1 MKKPTEPTPES
12 REEMPEIDDQRFRR
26 RPGRGHH
33 SEHNVGDIVSCDTD
47 LTDHDSCISYEE
59 VKTRLAA
66 RMVGT
71 MAIRG
76 DTHAAIRAE
85 YPHVLD
91 EDIELARRLVASS
104 DPLLT
109 AVDADRFR
117 HRDADKPIVI
127 SDFDRWVN
135 DNNIPETFEYSK
147 GWWDYV
153 ELVRLFASRLD
164 TEDISVVGHYFVD
177 TPPPCERLPMPAVA
191 ISTSGLT
198 VALRYDFGSW
208 SLKHDEVSEWVVS
221 VERRS
226 PYRGPLFGL
235 FDENLD
241 LRTLNVDGLAPK
253 YLFGSYRQDPARF
266 SCLLRDEWDVATLLR
281 IVAHEL

>member
-1 MKKPTEPTPES
+1 MDDDGS
-12 REEMPEIDDQRFRR
+12 ISFEE
-26 RPGRGHH
+26 
-33 SEHNVGDIVSCDTD
+33 
-47 LTDHDSCISYEE
+47 L
-59 VKTRLAA
+59 KTRLAV

-76 DTHAAIRAE
+76 DSHAAIRAE
-85 YPHVLD
+85 YPNVLD
-91 EDIELARRLVASS
+91 EDIEVARRLVASS

-109 AVDADRFR
+109 VVDASRFR
-117 HRDADKPIVI
+117 HRDAGKPIAI
-127 SDFDRWVN
+127 SEFDRWLN
-135 DNNIPETFEYSK
+135 DNNIPETFEYSN
-147 GWWDYV
+147 GWWAYV
-153 ELVRLFASRLD
+153 EFVRLFASRLD
-164 TEDISVVGHYFVD
+164 AETVRVIGHYVVN

-191 ISTSGLT
+191 ISVPGLT
-198 VALRYDFGSW
+198 FALRYDFGSW
-208 SLKHDEVSEWVVS
+208 SLKHEKISEWVVS

-241 LRTLNVDGLAPK
+241 LRTLNVEGLAPD